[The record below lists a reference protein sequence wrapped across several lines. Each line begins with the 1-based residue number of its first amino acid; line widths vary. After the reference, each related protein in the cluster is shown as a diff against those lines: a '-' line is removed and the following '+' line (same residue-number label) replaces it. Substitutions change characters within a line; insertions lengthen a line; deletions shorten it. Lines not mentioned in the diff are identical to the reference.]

1 MQIDNMPTISR
12 SEAKR
17 RGMRAIEMPTI
28 SRSEADRLGMKP
40 LSTKFDG
47 LGARAIQSNNQEEEP
62 HVWKQ
67 DMYRDTTIGDY
78 GQAFGQGVGEGVGK
92 LVDTAAAAG
101 NLINTGA
108 GKTGAYVANKVGA
121 TDTAEDLNKFADK
134 SYEDAKDLWKNPHV
148 EKVASDVLDTGLNH
162 DKGIRAAR
170 AAGEFVG
177 TMPAFGGV
185 GKGVQ
190 VITKAGKL
198 HNVKS
203 IQQINKILDVPLTKT
218 NALSFAAMGAGGELA
233 KSDKPETSATENVI
247 REVVGSIFAGVTVPM
262 AMRGVASKVANVFT
276 GASKNTAGK
285 LTRSE
290 KTFIKKYSGKLDKD
304 IIDKAKKLNLPL
316 AVDIISNSPR
326 AQGLM
331 KNTLD
336 SALVDQSFVEAKKAF
351 SPRIVEALEKNI
363 YDKIGSEIKG
373 DASDIAHSYIK
384 NTFEANQ
391 QNSRQLYDNAKS
403 LLKNE
408 VIQPSQSIN
417 SATELVKELSYGS
430 KVADSGGKSQ
440 VINRLSEFIEA
451 SKNGL
456 EVRDLL
462 GWKRDLANVGSEQL
476 SYKSLLKGISSKID
490 SEISNM
496 VKSGTIKDNKSFV
509 DAWKTATEYNKKN
522 VQELKKIKIVRDLIQ
537 DKFPKDIM
545 DLMKNKQGLSEME
558 TLLKDNKELWQSL
571 KRVRLSETLLKKNV
585 INAKGEVSASNFIN
599 FLAKDKDYA
608 ISLMGKEQ
616 HALMEKYF
624 LPYFQKLENLGRSIN
639 FSNTGKSI
647 KDSALEESASNM
659 FGRKMF
665 IASGI
670 GASAAKYSGVSGG
683 LAGAGVGAI
692 ASIGKT
698 ALAKNEIR
706 SIANLS
712 KIASDEK
719 MLKEMIKYMEK
730 QVPLNE
736 RISNFT
742 KSITKENINKAAKK
756 GVQKLSDNPIL
767 QRQVILMSGDEGF
780 EESLKEFENSDFL
793 KFYNKNIGGDKMSRD
808 KYYK

>member
-1 MQIDNMPTISR
+1 MSDFNPY
-12 SEAKR
+12 EH
-17 RGMRAIEMPTI
+17 
-28 SRSEADRLGMKP
+28 
-40 LSTKFDG
+40 
-47 LGARAIQSNNQEEEP
+47 GARPLKPNSSIFNPYEHGARPIQRSLNQEETP

-67 DMYRDTTIGDY
+67 DMYRDTTMGDY
-78 GQAFGQGVGEGVGK
+78 GQAFAQGVGEGVGK

-101 NLINTGA
+101 NLVNTGI
-108 GKTGAYVANKVGA
+108 GKTGAYIANKIGA

-134 SYEDAKDLWKNPHV
+134 SYEDAEDLWQNPHV
-148 EKVASDVLDTGLNH
+148 EKVASDALDTGLNH

-170 AAGEFVG
+170 SAGEFVG

-233 KSDKPETSATENVI
+233 KSDEPETSAAENVI
-247 REVVGSIFAGVTVPM
+247 REVAGGIFAGVTVPM

-276 GASKNTAGK
+276 GASKNTVGK

-336 SALVDQSFVEAKKAF
+336 SALVDQSFIEAKKAF

-408 VIQPSQSIN
+408 VIQPNQSIN
-417 SATELVKELSYGS
+417 SAKELVKELSYGS
-430 KVADSGGKSQ
+430 KAADSSGKSQ

-462 GWKRDLANVGSEQL
+462 GWKRDLANIGSEQL
-476 SYKSLLKGISSKID
+476 SYKSLLKGISSEID

-496 VKSGTIKDNKSFV
+496 VKSGTIKDNKAFV

-616 HALMEKYF
+616 YALMEKYF

-647 KDSALEESASNM
+647 KDSALEEAASNI

-665 IASGI
+665 IAAGI

-719 MLKEMIKYMEK
+719 ILKEMIKYMER

-742 KSITKENINKAAKK
+742 KSITKENINKTAKK

-767 QRQVILMSGDEGF
+767 QRQLLLLSGDEDF
-780 EESLKEFENSDFL
+780 KNNSLKGLRDFSNSKAL
-793 KFYNKNIGGDKMSRD
+793 KTFNEYTGGDILSRD